1 MEDNKY
7 KKYLLLAGLII
18 SIVTIMIPIFL
29 EFFIFR
35 NDVISPVSNGDWA
48 GFYGSFL
55 GGIIGGIGTLIAV
68 FITTKETRKIQAEN
82 TNQIENE
89 KKIRIKQERKV
100 FTDEIATL
108 VAKNIAELKMY
119 NTNTQKI
126 QEIDKKLKEE
136 EKYLNSLIN
145 ETKISKSKTK
155 IEMLTKEKEL
165 YNVNKSIADET
176 YYLLSIKLKDIDLAN
191 ELLQK
196 LRKYNS
202 FLFDKSEMYEDLEEK
217 AREFIN
223 SYMNL

>member
-1 MEDNKY
+1 MY
-7 KKYLLLAGLII
+7 K
-18 SIVTIMIPIFL
+18 
-29 EFFIFR
+29 
-35 NDVISPVSNGDWA
+35 
-48 GFYGSFL
+48 
-55 GGIIGGIGTLIAV
+55 
-68 FITTKETRKIQAEN
+68 
-82 TNQIENE
+82 
-89 KKIRIKQERKV
+89 
-100 FTDEIATL
+100 
-108 VAKNIAELKMY
+108 
-119 NTNTQKI
+119 TNTQKI